1 MPETTP
7 KPDIVRG
14 RTLEP
19 DPQRRRAMTSHLAS
33 LTAHMT
39 TATLAEMDRQHDWF
53 AAMPPEHRSWITLV
67 ARAGIDQFVTWFA
80 DLADSPPSPAGFFNA
95 APRQATRR
103 ISLNQTVQLVKT
115 TVSVVAQ
122 ELCGLPPDESAVL
135 GLAIVHFSR
144 DAAFAAAELYAQ
156 AAETRGDWDTRL
168 EALVVDSII
177 RDQIDDDL
185 LSGAAALGWRARGA
199 VCAAVGGQPAD
210 LDSAVDHLRIQA
222 AQTDLDLLVSPQD
235 NRLILILG
243 GAELCDQ
250 AAGLALVGQW
260 TDHFSSAP
268 LVVGP
273 PVADLTEASASLRPA
288 LLGQRAA
295 AAWPEA
301 PRPVAAAALLAE
313 RALAGEAAAGEA
325 LVAQVFRPLDGAGPD
340 LLSTVTAYLDQAG
353 SIQATARALFV
364 HANTVRYRL
373 ARVSQLVGLDP
384 ARPRDAFCLGL
395 AIRLGR
401 LKTT

>member
-1 MPETTP
+1 MTT
-7 KPDIVRG
+7 
-14 RTLEP
+14 
-19 DPQRRRAMTSHLAS
+19 HLAG
-33 LTAHMT
+33 LTARMT

-53 AAMPPEHRSWITLV
+53 AAMRPEHRSWITLV

-80 DLADSPPSPAGFFNA
+80 DLADDPPSPAVFFNA

-122 ELCGLPPDESAVL
+122 ELQTLPPDESQVL
-135 GLAIVHFSR
+135 GLAIVYFSR
-144 DAAFAAAELYAQ
+144 DVAFAAAELYAQ

-177 RDQIDDDL
+177 RDQIDDDT
-185 LSGAAALGWRARGA
+185 LSGAAALGWRAQGPVR
-199 VCAAVGGQPAD
+199 AAVGGQPSD
-210 LDSAVDHLRIQA
+210 LVTALDRIRLQALRA
-222 AQTDLDLLVSPQD
+222 GLDLLASPQD

-243 GAELCDQ
+243 GAELTDQ
-250 AAGLALVGQW
+250 AAGLALISQW
-260 TDHFSSAP
+260 ADHFSSAP

-273 PVADLTEASASLRPA
+273 PVSDLTEASASLRPA
-288 LLGQRAA
+288 LSGQRAA

-301 PRPVAAAALLAE
+301 PRPVAATDLLIE
-313 RALAGEAAAGEA
+313 RALAGDANAGEA
-325 LVAQVFRPLDGAGPD
+325 LVAQVFRPLALAGPD
-340 LLSTVTAYLDQAG
+340 LLATVTAYLDQGG

-373 ARVSQLVGLDP
+373 ARVSQLAGLDP
-384 ARPRDAFCLGL
+384 TQPREAFGLGL

-401 LKTT
+401 LRNI